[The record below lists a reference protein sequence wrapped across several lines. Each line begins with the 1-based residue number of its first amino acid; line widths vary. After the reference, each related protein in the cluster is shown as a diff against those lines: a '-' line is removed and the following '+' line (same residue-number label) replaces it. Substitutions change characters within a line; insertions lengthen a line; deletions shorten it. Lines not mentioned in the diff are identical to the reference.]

1 MVWSLQL
8 KPGSSFILAG
18 PTRAGKTT
26 FVCSLLRYNQYMFGW
41 IFKRIIVFTPH
52 AQSKYENLRNENVV
66 NEIYH
71 ELPTIEDLDKIAS
84 AYKDCGGCIIVLDD
98 IMSSW
103 NAGLNLDKVFTELCH
118 HKNVTCLLLVQNL
131 FFQNTE
137 YRVMG
142 LNSTYLCA
150 FKNPRDLRQI
160 STLGAKMIP
169 GKGKFIVQAFQQATK
184 NPWSYLFLDY
194 NQDCPDIVR
203 MRSNILPSE
212 KEPEDIF
219 FLNTTDIPY

>member
-71 ELPTIEDLDKIAS
+71 ELPTLEDLDKIAS

-118 HKNVTCLLLVQNL
+118 HKNVTCLLLVENL

-150 FKNPRDLRQI
+150 FKKSKRFETNI
-160 STLGAKMIP
+160 YSWCKMIP
-169 GKGKFIVQAFQQATK
+169 GKRKFIVQAFQQATK
-184 NPWSYLFLDY
+184 KSMELPFLDY
-194 NQDCPDIVR
+194 NQDCPNIVR
-203 MRSNILPSE
+203 MRSNILPTE
-212 KEPEDIF
+212 KTTGRY
-219 FLNTTDIPY
+219 FLF

>member
-1 MVWSLQL
+1 MVWSIQL

-18 PTRAGKTT
+18 PTMAGKTT
-26 FVCSLLRYNQYMFGW
+26 FVCSLLRYRTFMFGCF
-41 IFKRIIVFTPH
+41 FKRIIVFTPH
-52 AQSKYENLRNENVV
+52 AQSKYEKLRNEGIV
-66 NEIYH
+66 NEIYN
-71 ELPTIEDLDKIAS
+71 EIPTLEDLDKIAS
-84 AYKDCGGCIIVLDD
+84 AYMDCGGCIIVLDD
-98 IMSSW
+98 IMSGW
-103 NAGLNLDKVFTELCH
+103 NVGLNLDKVFTELCH
-118 HKNVTCLLLVQNL
+118 HKNVTCILLVQNL

-169 GKGKFIVQAFQQATK
+169 GKGKFIVEAFQRATK

-194 NQDCPDIVR
+194 NQDCPDVVR
-203 MRSNILPSE
+203 MRSNILPND
-212 KEPEDIF
+212 KDPEDIF
-219 FLNTTDIPY
+219 FLNTNNYY

>member
-1 MVWSLQL
+1 MVWSIQL

-18 PTRAGKTT
+18 PTMAGKTT
-26 FVCSLLRYNQYMFGW
+26 FVCSLLKYREYMFGW

-52 AQSKYENLRNENVV
+52 AQSKYESLRHEGIIH
-66 NEIYH
+66 EIYH
-71 ELPTIEDLDKIAS
+71 EVPTLEDLDKIAS
-84 AYKDCGGCIIVLDD
+84 AYMDCGGCIIILDD
-98 IMSSW
+98 IMASW

-118 HKNVTCLLLVQNL
+118 HKNVTCILLVQNL

-169 GKGKFIVQAFQQATK
+169 GKAKFIVEAFQRAKKT
-184 NPWSYLFLDY
+184 LE
-194 NQDCPDIVR
+194 VT
-203 MRSNILPSE
+203 
-212 KEPEDIF
+212 F
-219 FLNTTDIPY
+219 F